1 VDLDFKLCTITG
13 LPRTGSTL
21 LSAIFNQHES
31 VHIESSSALS
41 LILKNFYADIY
52 EESTSTNVYLRSG
65 NRLEKTV
72 SSLVP
77 AIINGFYKDVEKP
90 VVIDKSRGWTIPI
103 VSDNVVKHAR
113 QDIKFLV
120 LVRPIEEIITSFAGL
135 VEEEERTEEFYR
147 SFFNANSPIMAPL
160 TDILKMD
167 RNQKENVL
175 FKEYEDLISN
185 PVSFV
190 SEVSDF
196 FELPDFNYSFDN
208 LSSYKKE
215 NDEVHEE
222 NSPYKNLHTLRNGVY
237 KRKNNFKIPS
247 WVKEQSE
254 QISFFFKDFASV
266 DFGGGYNGTFC

>member
-41 LILKNFYADIY
+41 LILMNFYADIY

-77 AIINGFYKDVEKP
+77 AIINGFYKGVEKP

>member
-1 VDLDFKLCTITG
+1 MDLDFKLCTITG

-41 LILKNFYADIY
+41 LILMNFYADIY

-77 AIINGFYKDVEKP
+77 AIINGFYKGVEKP